1 MSTHSL
7 SPMITLLGVSKHFV
21 IEKEGKT
28 TSFTAVQPTDLTV
41 QSGEIYGI
49 IGASGAGKSTLI
61 RCVNLL
67 ERPSEGSVVID
78 GVDLTALS
86 ERELITQRRKI
97 GMIFQHFNLLHSRTT
112 FENIALPLEL
122 SGTPKAAIASK
133 VGDLLELVGLSDKK
147 EVYPANLS
155 GGQKQRVAI
164 ARALASDPKVLLCD
178 EATSALDPA
187 TTQSILTLLKKINE
201 ELGITILLITH
212 EMDVVKRIC
221 DKVAVMDK
229 GVLIEQGK
237 VGEIFANPQTKLAK
251 SFIRSTFHIGLPN
264 SYLSQLKSE
273 PALGLSPVIQFEF
286 TGNSVDMPLFSLAS
300 KQFDVDFN
308 ILTSQMDYA
317 GDIKFGFTIAELIGE
332 GTSVM
337 QAIEFL
343 TAHRV
348 NIEIIGYVE

>member
-1 MSTHSL
+1 
-7 SPMITLLGVSKHFV
+7 MITLLGVSKHFV

-28 TSFTAVQPTDLTV
+28 TSFTAVQPTNLTV

>member
-1 MSTHSL
+1 MIAL
-7 SPMITLLGVSKHFV
+7 SGVSKRFI

-28 TSFTAVQPTDLTV
+28 TSFTAVQPTDLIV

-78 GVDLTALS
+78 DVDLTALS
-86 ERELITQRRKI
+86 ERELIAQRRKI
-97 GMIFQHFNLLHSRTT
+97 GMIFQHFNLLHSRTA

-122 SGTPKAAIASK
+122 SGTPKSVIASK
-133 VGDLLELVGLSDKK
+133 VDDLLELVGLSDKK
-147 EVYPANLS
+147 DVHPANLS

-221 DKVAVMDK
+221 DKVAVMDR
-229 GVLIEQGK
+229 GVLIEQGT
-237 VGEIFANPQTKLAK
+237 VAEIFANPQTELAK
-251 SFIRSTFHIGLPN
+251 SFIRSTFHIGLPS

-317 GDIKFGFTIAELIGE
+317 GDVKFGFTIAELIGE

>member
-1 MSTHSL
+1 
-7 SPMITLLGVSKHFV
+7 MITLLGVSKHFV